1 MGIPDGNG
9 ETLVSPEVQGE
20 EAERADLILSVQRWA
35 GHCEREKIPV
45 QGVDHMD
52 VFTRTVGI
60 LPTVELRVFQ
70 ARFHKAVSEY
80 SKRRL
85 AVILRRVC
93 TGTAATILAT
103 VTAAILV
110 SSPNCSGG
118 DSKDAHGVNQGQA
131 VEDTTP

>member
-45 QGVDHMD
+45 PGVDHMD
-52 VFTRTVGI
+52 VFIRTVGI

-70 ARFHKAVSEY
+70 ARFHKAMSEH
-80 SKRRL
+80 SRQRSVTL
-85 AVILRRVC
+85 GGVC
-93 TGTAATILAT
+93 TGVAA
-103 VTAAILV
+103 AAVAAAVVLC
-110 SSPNCSGG
+110 SPPSCSCGEG
-118 DSKDAHGVNQGQA
+118 SAEAREIPIVAGTSK
-131 VEDTTP
+131 